1 MYALKAISLFS
12 GCGGSD
18 HALQRLGYDVI
29 WANDIWQTA
38 CDTYSDNLAESK
50 IRCGDIR
57 DFEKFPQA
65 DLLVGCYPCQGYT
78 QGGKRNWKGDDRN
91 YLYREFDRVLRS
103 VLPKSFV
110 VENVNGMA
118 FGDNQDL
125 LKNQITR
132 YRAAGYRVKW
142 AVLNAKDYGLA
153 QNRRRIFLVGIRSD
167 QSFEYVF
174 PVPTHG
180 PGRKTPYTDQK
191 AVIGGFPRWPVG
203 EFNTEPFHWYYLSRK
218 RRHPWGKPSPC
229 IVGHWR
235 HVPLHPM
242 SPPLRRID
250 TDHWEFSRLGK
261 ARRFSYRECAALQ
274 GFPRSWRWTHGTIR
288 DRFQM
293 IGNAVPPPLF
303 KAVVRQLHG
312 MCK

>member
-1 MYALKAISLFS
+1 MSTVKAISLFS

-18 HALQRLGYDVI
+18 LALQRLGYDIV
-29 WANDIWQTA
+29 WANDVWQAA
-38 CDTYSDNLAESK
+38 CDTYSDNLADAK
-50 IRCGDIR
+50 IECGDIR
-57 DFEKFPQA
+57 DFTRFPKA
-65 DLLVGCYPCQGYT
+65 HLLVGCYPCQGYT

-91 YLYREFDRVLRS
+91 YLYREFDRVLRIVS
-103 VLPKSFV
+103 PKSFV

-118 FGDNQDL
+118 FGENHDL
-125 LKNQITR
+125 LRNQLTR

-153 QNRRRIFLVGIRSD
+153 QNRRRIFLVGVRSD
-167 QSFEYVF
+167 QLFEYFF
-174 PVPTHG
+174 PEPTHG
-180 PGRKTPYTDQK
+180 PTTEKPYVDQR
-191 AVIGGFPRWPVG
+191 AVIGNFPSWPVG

-218 RRHPWGKPSPC
+218 RRYTWGRPSPC

-235 HVPLHPM
+235 HVPLHPL

-250 TDHWEFSRLGK
+250 TDHWEFSRDGK
-261 ARRFSYRECAALQ
+261 ARRYSYRECAALQ
-274 GFPRSWRWTHGTIR
+274 GFPKSWRWKRGTVR

-303 KAVVRQLHG
+303 
-312 MCK
+312 